1 MISVRPARAEDAAAI
16 GAVHVASWRST
27 YAGILPE
34 TYLARLSVVRQ
45 AHGYERMM
53 RARIGVF
60 VAVAERQIVGFTT
73 AIRVSGNPLGDGEI
87 QTLYVLDDF
96 RDRGLGRAL
105 LQAAAADLASRGCTG
120 AFAWVLR
127 DNPSTYFYERVGG
140 KRAAA
145 GTTHVAGTAIPQTAY
160 CWNPIGRLLEKAQ
173 GVGEA

>member
-1 MISVRPARAEDAAAI
+1 VIVRPARPEDAASI

-27 YAGILPE
+27 YAGILPDH
-34 TYLARLSVVRQ
+34 YLARLSVVRQ

-53 RARIGVF
+53 RARLGVF
-60 VAVAERQIVGFTT
+60 VAVAERRIVGFTT
-73 AIRVSGNPLGDGEI
+73 ATRVAATPLGDGEI

-96 RDRGLGRAL
+96 RERGFGRAL
-105 LQAAAADLASRGCTG
+105 LQAAGEYLAGLECTC

-127 DNPSTYFYERVGG
+127 DNPAVFFYERVGG
-140 KRAAA
+140 KRAGS

-160 CWNPIGRLLEKAQ
+160 TWNPIGKLLEKAQ

>member
-1 MISVRPARAEDAAAI
+1 MTVRPARPEDAAAI

-27 YAGILPE
+27 YAGILPDS
-34 TYLARLSVVRQ
+34 YLARLSVVRQ

-53 RARIGVF
+53 RHGFGVY
-60 VAVAERQIVGFTT
+60 VAVAERRVVGFTT
-73 AIRVSGNPLGDGEI
+73 AMRVRGGSLGDGEI

-105 LQAAAADLASRGCTG
+105 LAAAGAHLAHLDCTG

-127 DNPSTYFYERVGG
+127 DNPSSYFYERVGG

-145 GTTHVAGTAIPQTAY
+145 GMTHVSGIAIPKTAY
-160 CWNPIGRLLEKAQ
+160 TWNPIGRLLEKAQ

>member
-1 MISVRPARAEDAAAI
+1 MSVRPARPEDAAAI

-27 YAGILPE
+27 YAGILPDR
-34 TYLARLSVVRQ
+34 YLARLSVMRQ

-53 RARIGVF
+53 RAPIGVF
-60 VAVAERQIVGFTT
+60 VAVAERRVVGFTT
-73 AIRVSGNPLGDGEI
+73 AIRVAGSTLGDGEI

-96 RDRGLGRAL
+96 RERGFGRAL
-105 LQAAAADLASRGCTG
+105 LAAAGAYLASRGCTG

-160 CWNPIGRLLEKAQ
+160 SWNPIGRLLENAQ
-173 GVGEA
+173 RVGEA